1 MQLDAPQADTYSP
14 DERADD
20 AHSILRHTPF
30 MLSRCSADLRY
41 RYVSPAYAR
50 MIGHLPEEIVG
61 RPIVE
66 IMGQEG
72 FNTILPYIERVL
84 AGEQVEYETQAPF
97 KGVGDRVLNVTYIPD
112 HDAAGKVRG
121 WIASIIDVTKKRQA
135 EHRVAADLARLAAIV
150 KTSDDAIVTNDLN
163 GIITSWNEGAARLF
177 GYTANEV
184 IGKPVSILIPPDR
197 SNEELSILERLRKGY
212 TSTTTRQCDCARM
225 AVS

>member
-1 MQLDAPQADTYSP
+1 
-14 DERADD
+14 
-20 AHSILRHTPF
+20 
-30 MLSRCSADLRY
+30 
-41 RYVSPAYAR
+41 
-50 MIGHLPEEIVG
+50 
-61 RPIVE
+61 
-66 IMGQEG
+66 
-72 FNTILPYIERVL
+72 
-84 AGEQVEYETQAPF
+84 
-97 KGVGDRVLNVTYIPD
+97 VGDRVLNVTYIPD